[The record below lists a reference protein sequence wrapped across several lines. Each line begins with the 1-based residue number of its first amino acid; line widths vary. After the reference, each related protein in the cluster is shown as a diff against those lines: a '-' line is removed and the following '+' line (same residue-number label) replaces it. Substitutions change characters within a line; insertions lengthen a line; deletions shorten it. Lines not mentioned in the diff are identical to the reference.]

1 MERNKE
7 IKQKKIDNYNEK
19 QKKLALKREI
29 IEKNNEIKKLEI
41 MQQKEEN
48 DQKILDTLN
57 KNKFLINQRKN
68 KIIKEI
74 KLKEYNTQQVWKK
87 KLEKNEKN
95 EEILLGKRIVTEFKV
110 KEKEQQKINMLYD
123 KEIKLNNRDEKIKN
137 FLEQKHMINEQKKNY
152 L

>member
-1 MERNKE
+1 MERNKA

-29 IEKNNEIKKLEI
+29 MEKNNEIKKLEI

-87 KLEKNEKN
+87 KQEKNEKN
-95 EEILLGKRIVTEFKV
+95 IMMMA
-110 KEKEQQKINMLYD
+110 N
-123 KEIKLNNRDEKIKN
+123 
-137 FLEQKHMINEQKKNY
+137 
-152 L
+152 